1 MLVFAKEYWKK
12 VKKGRNNIFPK
23 HFWANIG
30 LAGLLVGQLDVVCGA
45 QAAIMIERL
54 LAVY

>member
-1 MLVFAKEYWKK
+1 MLAFAKEHWKK

-30 LAGLLVGQLDVVCGA
+30 LADSFVGQLDVVCGA
-45 QAAIMIERL
+45 QAALTIERL
-54 LAVY
+54 LAL